1 MKCLKFAALLGGLLL
16 LVSVLEQNALNA
28 TSIQKWDMSVDEKK
42 GTSFGLE
49 DRSAIASAP
58 SALDTNETRSNGVTI
73 EIPMQGRDR
82 SRRNVNTR
90 FITFEL
96 GFDIWLPA
104 EEYRLDDIDGDLDPF
119 EQRLANSTNVNLY
132 IMRQRFNLIN
142 HHLNLEY
149 GIGLNFH
156 KIMFD
161 NPIVMRRELGVL
173 RFDYEGDA
181 ERVPV
186 KTRLNSTY
194 LTIPLLLNYE
204 SNPSNSRNSF
214 RLAAGV
220 YGNTRLGS
228 NFKQKFNNRRRD
240 NIKEKDNFNLSP
252 FRWGVAGQIG
262 YGPVNFYVNYS
273 MTDVFDKNKNSGYEI
288 GMVSAGLI
296 LIPF

>member
-1 MKCLKFAALLGGLLL
+1 MKCLKITVLLGGLLFASL
-16 LVSVLEQNALNA
+16 LNQNLLNA
-28 TSIQKWDMSVDEKK
+28 TTAQYLEISVDEKK
-42 GTSFGLE
+42 GVPFALDDLGAT
-49 DRSAIASAP
+49 AAAP
-58 SALDTNETRSNGVTI
+58 SALDTSDTGSNGLTI
-73 EIPMQGRDR
+73 ELPTQGRDR
-82 SRRNVNTR
+82 SRRDVNTR

-104 EEYRLDDIDGDLDPF
+104 EEYRLDDIGGDLDPF

-132 IMRQRFNLIN
+132 IMRQRFNLVN

-173 RFDYEGDA
+173 SFDYEGDA

-214 RLAAGV
+214 RIAAGV

-262 YGPVNFYVNYS
+262 YGPVNFYINYS